1 MGQRYETGIFCQ
13 SKDVEHPWLNQAFD
27 GVILHPFPTLGAQ
40 FHESPVGMVH
50 HWLNLSSERW
60 TMKCMMQPSPEI
72 VSQFMKK
79 SPVAGINGPWTFWQN
94 LQRKPMAFAPF
105 FLWGMGRFQL
115 SIQQSNDQFPS
126 PNSLRNPCLHG
137 AVPAQQNLMQQ
148 LLPSAL
154 GRA

>member
-13 SKDVEHPWLNQAFD
+13 SKDVEHPWLNQAFY

-72 VSQFMKK
+72 VSQFMKNHQWQVSMDRGLFGK
-79 SPVAGINGPWTFWQN
+79 IFSGNPWRFHHFFYGGWAGFNCPSSKAMINSQVPTRCEIPACMVLCQ
-94 LQRKPMAFAPF
+94 
-105 FLWGMGRFQL
+105 
-115 SIQQSNDQFPS
+115 
-126 PNSLRNPCLHG
+126 PNKI
-137 AVPAQQNLMQQ
+137 
-148 LLPSAL
+148 
-154 GRA
+154 